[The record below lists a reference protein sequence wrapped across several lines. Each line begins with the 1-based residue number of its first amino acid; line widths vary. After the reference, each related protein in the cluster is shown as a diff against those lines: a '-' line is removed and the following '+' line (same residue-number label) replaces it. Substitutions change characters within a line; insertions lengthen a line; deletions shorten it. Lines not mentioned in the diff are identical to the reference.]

1 LVFIRREGSSKGT
14 VGSLETTND
23 ITIFGSVFPR
33 SKGYDDERVIRDEVV
48 FFIFA
53 GKFAANMA
61 VKCM

>member
-1 LVFIRREGSSKGT
+1 MEGG
-14 VGSLETTND
+14 VRGAEPPQTND

-33 SKGYDDERVIRDEVV
+33 SKGYDDERVSRDEVV